1 MIPILYESNETGFN
15 TNGLGRLRDCI
26 SCVVTE
32 ERNGIYECDFEYPVD
47 GAHFEDIRIG
57 RIIGVEHDDT
67 DDIQPFD
74 IMSHERPIEGVVTFH
89 CIHISYRLSKMTVSR
104 SYISSLANAF
114 YAIKFFATPSWNPF
128 SFYTDKD
135 STGYV
140 AAFDGLPRTAR
151 SLLGGREGSILDT
164 YGGEYEWDKWTVRL
178 LSARGAYR
186 DLTVR
191 YGVNMTDYNEEVDN
205 SETYQSVIPYWTDGT
220 DKVIGDQQT
229 GPVKTIT
236 GRDDTVPLDLSDKF
250 EVTDGN
256 IPTKEQ
262 VEAMARTF
270 LENGA
275 NALPVQRISVS
286 FIRLQDAGEFE
297 QFKDLFQ
304 CRLCDSI
311 KVIFPGLGSEYF
323 KIVKTVWNVLEDR
336 YDSMELGALQTTLS
350 EALGIGSGGG
360 LSGGGGGS
368 IPIGAIL
375 AYGGMT
381 VPSGWLICDGNAVSR
396 TEYSELFAAI
406 GTTYGAG
413 DGSTTF
419 NLPDLKGRVAVGAG
433 NSGTTG
439 ATNHTLGQK
448 SGEETHTLTTN
459 EMPSH
464 LHGIRGEYG
473 ATGSGALPPGG
484 QYYQLTGNQSYG
496 FQTNA
501 SETVGGGA
509 AHNNMQPYVVTNYI
523 IRAKN

>member
-32 ERNGIYECDFEYPVD
+32 ERNGIYVCDFEYPVD

-89 CIHISYRLSKMTVSR
+89 CTHISYRLSKMTVSR

-114 YAIKFFATPSWNPF
+114 YAIQYFATPSWNPF

-135 STGYV
+135 SIGYV

-164 YGGEYEWDKWTVRL
+164 YGGEYEWDKWTVKL

-262 VEAMARTF
+262 VEAMARTL

-286 FIRLQDAGEFE
+286 FIRLQDAGARDGDAAE
-297 QFKDLFQ
+297 QPQRPALPRADRRFLLPSGAALRGGCRRHLDLQ
-304 CRLCDSI
+304 VARPALLGRPQASSGPPDALLLQQQDRPRRAARAHG
-311 KVIFPGLGSEYF
+311 KGLAHALPHRDGGGEAALL
-323 KIVKTVWNVLEDR
+323 VGD
-336 YDSMELGALQTTLS
+336 ALQGV
-350 EALGIGSGGG
+350 AQQIRH
-360 LSGGGGGS
+360 
-368 IPIGAIL
+368 GAH
-375 AYGGMT
+375 
-381 VPSGWLICDGNAVSR
+381 
-396 TEYSELFAAI
+396 AAR
-406 GTTYGAG
+406 
-413 DGSTTF
+413 
-419 NLPDLKGRVAVGAG
+419 P
-433 NSGTTG
+433 
-439 ATNHTLGQK
+439 
-448 SGEETHTLTTN
+448 
-459 EMPSH
+459 
-464 LHGIRGEYG
+464 
-473 ATGSGALPPGG
+473 
-484 QYYQLTGNQSYG
+484 
-496 FQTNA
+496 
-501 SETVGGGA
+501 
-509 AHNNMQPYVVTNYI
+509 
-523 IRAKN
+523 